1 MTVFSEFGGED
12 WEARSPPGSED
23 FEEF

>member
-12 WEARSPPGSED
+12 WEAGSPPGSEE